1 MNSDDGVDGMTKRWL
16 AAAALVLA
24 LGGCGDDDATTPVT
38 VPVPTVTSTA
48 PEPAATVTASAGASP
63 VRSAAGASSV
73 RAAAGPDA
81 FVAAVR
87 RALPEVAA
95 DRRDE
100 EIAAVAEQACSE
112 LADGEDADTVVAHTR
127 TLGTLDAQ
135 ATDQATARELIKLAI
150 DTVCPGQD
158 RRVDEF

>member
-1 MNSDDGVDGMTKRWL
+1 MTKRWL

-24 LGGCGDDDATTPVT
+24 LGGCGDDDVTTPVN
-38 VPVPTVTSTA
+38 VPVPTATSAA
-48 PEPAATVTASAGASP
+48 PEPAATVTASSG
-63 VRSAAGASSV
+63 RSAG
-73 RAAAGPDA
+73 GPDA

-100 EIAAVAEQACSE
+100 EIAAIAEQACSA
-112 LADGEDADTVVAHTR
+112 LAGGGDADTVVAHTR
-127 TLGTLDAQ
+127 TLGTLDAE

>member
-1 MNSDDGVDGMTKRWL
+1 MNSDDGVDAMTKRWL
-16 AAAALVLA
+16 TTAVLVLA
-24 LGGCGDDDATTPVT
+24 LGGCSDDVTTPVN
-38 VPVPTVTSTA
+38 VPVPTATSTA
-48 PEPAATVTASAGASP
+48 PEPAATVTASTG
-63 VRSAAGASSV
+63 RSAAV
-73 RAAAGPDA
+73 PDA

-100 EIAAVAEQACSE
+100 ELAAVAEQACSE
-112 LADGEDADTVVAHTR
+112 LADGEDADTVVGHTQ
-127 TLGTLDAQ
+127 TLGTLDGQ